1 MSMNVYASH
10 LTDEVIGN
18 QKESIVKRY
27 VTFSS
32 WLKREITAKEF
43 SRHENDNFSFSAIKK
58 SLPMFKSST
67 SPMQK
72 RSIVTIRDFVRFYW
86 ILVSFGL
93 EIFYFFYIFF
103 LPSFIAFRFSRFLPS
118 FSISSFFRFEK
129 FFSRVL
135 HQTFVRFVFH

>member
-1 MSMNVYASH
+1 MMSMNVYASH

-67 SPMQK
+67 SRPLC
-72 RSIVTIRDFVRFYW
+72 RN
-86 ILVSFGL
+86 
-93 EIFYFFYIFF
+93 
-103 LPSFIAFRFSRFLPS
+103 
-118 FSISSFFRFEK
+118 
-129 FFSRVL
+129 VL
-135 HQTFVRFVFH
+135 S